1 MAATKGISVVPG
13 LAKQYSIPLATAAFT
28 ISCAPFISSPLDRA
42 FAVAE
47 IYHTE
52 KPSAQVFFTH
62 KSSYFEIYAKLQREY
77 SLQYVCFS
85 QALAYRGNAP
95 FAERAGFP
103 SLAQLPIVLIQTT
116 TYAPF
121 PPLGAK

>member
-28 ISCAPFISSPLDRA
+28 ISCAPFISSPLHRA

-52 KPSAQVFFTH
+52 KSTKQA
-62 KSSYFEIYAKLQREY
+62 I
-77 SLQYVCFS
+77 FS
-85 QALAYRGNAP
+85 R
-95 FAERAGFP
+95 
-103 SLAQLPIVLIQTT
+103 
-116 TYAPF
+116 
-121 PPLGAK
+121 